1 MRNLVLKR
9 EEIFAAQ
16 RQARDCAPE
25 TIQRYNRRALTPHY
39 FPLRS
44 LSRHLSGSS
53 RNGFQST
60 HNIERRVPLRLPPLR
75 QILLSRGRSSVPNH
89 AHYDGALVVRKMLEP
104 GRLLHDPQSHRS
116 RGPKPA
122 PAPRPPAKHL
132 WTSLPVFHAMHQFHP
147 DGIAVWEFLREP
159 QRRKNGELS
168 PARTIETERL
178 CGLISR
184 TAHSFV
190 QSII

>member
-1 MRNLVLKR
+1 MMALWSYEKCSNR
-9 EEIFAAQ
+9 EGYSTTHKVGVGLAAD
-16 RQARDCAPE
+16 A
-25 TIQRYNRRALTPHY
+25 
-39 FPLRS
+39 
-44 LSRHLSGSS
+44 
-53 RNGFQST
+53 
-60 HNIERRVPLRLPPLR
+60 
-75 QILLSRGRSSVPNH
+75 
-89 AHYDGALVVRKMLEP
+89 
-104 GRLLHDPQSHRS
+104 
-116 RGPKPA
+116 
-122 PAPRPPAKHL
+122 AKHL